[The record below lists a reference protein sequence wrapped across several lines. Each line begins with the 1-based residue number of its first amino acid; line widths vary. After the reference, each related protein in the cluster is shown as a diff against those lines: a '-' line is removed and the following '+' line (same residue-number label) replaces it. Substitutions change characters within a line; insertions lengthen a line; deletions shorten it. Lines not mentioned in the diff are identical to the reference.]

1 MMKQFKTY
9 LLSSL
14 LIFAPIMPLN
24 GVFLSGG
31 SIISLSDI
39 IVALRADLEQTEPIV
54 EVKSPEI
61 LAKMDKLSFCESGN
75 REDVVIIDTNGYRS
89 YGKFQ
94 FQLATFRAFAEKYE
108 LITKGLTNDELRPL
122 LLDGEL
128 QSNLVYEMLENEP
141 ESISAW
147 RNCANKHGLWN

>member
-1 MMKQFKTY
+1 MMKNQLKYSALT
-9 LLSSL
+9 
-14 LIFAPIMPLN
+14 LIS
-24 GVFLSGG
+24 FLSINGPILPGTG
-31 SIISLSDI
+31 SSGIFLLPDI
-39 IVALRADLEQTEPIV
+39 ERLLQGNFEQEMPIP
-54 EVKSPEI
+54 EVQDPAI
-61 LAKMDKLSFCESGN
+61 LAKMDKLAICESNN